1 MRMVQ
6 VNPDELPA
14 NQTVDIRDLMD
25 MVWRRKWLIMFVTLV
40 FTALAAGYSYTRIPE
55 YTSTA
60 TVLVRPILTN
70 PLETNPIEQVSV
82 QTELRIATSAAVGQV
97 AADKLGL
104 RRSAVPDL
112 IDNVSVSS
120 PEETQILEISYA
132 AHGRKEAQEGAQ
144 GFAEAYLEFKSDQ
157 AIQTISEYTGNL
169 QTRIQE
175 VSSQISDLNNR
186 IVATPRGTAVWQ
198 DLLNRRTSLEAT
210 RLALQNQLTTLSS
223 LNVDAG
229 QVIQPAQLPLAPSS
243 PNHELNLALGVI
255 LGLVIGVGIASID
268 ERARQRRPSEVMLEQ
283 YLDAPILGAIPKS
296 RVTLSRLARP
306 AIIGD
311 PRGRAAESYLLLRT
325 NLLAVNG
332 SRGDKTVMITSGVR
346 GEGKTTTAVNLSAA
360 LAQMGKEVILVSA
373 DLRNP
378 RLHSFFGIP
387 NTYGLIQ
394 ILRGETGFDDALHK
408 TMIPRLRV
416 LPSGPPSSAGEPV
429 EQLQSDLMLEVLAR
443 CTEAADVVVIDA
455 APVLPVAD
463 SLVLAPVVD
472 GVLFVADA
480 RKATRDAIVQCRYQ
494 LSQVGGRII
503 GGVLTGIAPRSSRIH
518 SYESRRDLRQLFH
531 RIRKE
536 TSAEEGVPEPNG
548 SKPMRPS
555 TPTPAGTRES
565 SGGERR
571 TRPPRDESGPV
582 AS

>member
-97 AADKLGL
+97 AADKLGQP
-104 RRSAVPDL
+104 RSAVPDL

-132 AHGRKEAQEGAQ
+132 GHGRKEAQEGAQ
-144 GFAEAYLEFKSDQ
+144 AFAEAYLEFKSKQ
-157 AIQTISEYTGNL
+157 AIDTISEYTSKL
-169 QTRIQE
+169 QTSIQQ
-175 VSSQISDLNNR
+175 VTTQISDLNNR
-186 IVATPRGTAVWQ
+186 IVTTPRRTALWQ

-229 QVIQPAQLPLAPSS
+229 QVIQPALLPLAPSS
-243 PNHELNLALGVI
+243 PNHELDLALGVI
-255 LGLVIGVGIASID
+255 LGLVIGVAIASID

-283 YLDAPILGAIPKS
+283 YLEAPILGAIPKS

-332 SRGDKTVMITSGVR
+332 SRGDKTVMITSGAR

-443 CTEAADVVVIDA
+443 CTEAADVVVIDS

-518 SYESRRDLRQLFH
+518 SYESRKDLRQLFH

-536 TSAEEGVPEPNG
+536 TSAEDGVPEPNG

-555 TPTPAGTRES
+555 TPTPAGTRQS

>member
-14 NQTVDIRDLMD
+14 NQTVDIRDQMD
-25 MVWRRKWLIMFVTLV
+25 MAWRHKWLILFFTLV
-40 FTALAAGYSYTRIPE
+40 FTALAGAYSYTRVPQ
-55 YTSTA
+55 YNATA

-97 AADKLGL
+97 AADKLGMP
-104 RRSAVPDL
+104 RSQVPDL
-112 IDNVSVSS
+112 LDHVSVSS
-120 PEETQILEISYA
+120 PEETQILELSYSA
-132 AHGRKEAQEGAQ
+132 TGRKTAQEGAQ
-144 GFAEAYLEFKSDQ
+144 AFAEAYLDFKSNQ

-175 VSSQISDLNNR
+175 VSTEISDLNSR
-186 IVATPRGTAVWQ
+186 IVTIPRGTALWQ
-198 DLLNRRTSLEAT
+198 DVLNRRTSLEAT

-255 LGLVIGVGIASID
+255 VGLVIGVGASSIG
-268 ERARQRRPSEVMLEQ
+268 ERARQSRPSEVMLEQ
-283 YLDAPILGAIPKS
+283 YLDAPILGAIPRS
-296 RVTLSRLARP
+296 RVTLGRLARP

-394 ILRGETGFDDALHK
+394 ILSGETGFDDALHK

-443 CTEAADVVVIDA
+443 CTEAADIVVIDS

-518 SYESRRDLRQLFH
+518 SYDSRKDFRQLFH
-531 RIRKE
+531 RTRKE
-536 TSAEEGVPEPNG
+536 SSAEDEVPEPNG

-555 TPTPAGTRES
+555 TPTPARTRQS

>member
-1 MRMVQ
+1 MRMVP

-14 NQTVDIRDLMD
+14 TQTVDIRDLMD
-25 MVWRRKWLIMFVTLV
+25 MVWRRKWLILFFTLV
-40 FTALAAGYSYTRIPE
+40 FTALAAAYSYTRVPQ
-55 YTSTA
+55 YTATA

-97 AADKLGL
+97 AADKLGMP
-104 RRSAVPDL
+104 RSQVPDL
-112 IDNVSVSS
+112 LDRVSVSS
-120 PEETQILEISYA
+120 PEETQILELSYTA
-132 AHGRKEAQEGAQ
+132 SGRETAQEGAQ
-144 GFAEAYLEFKSDQ
+144 AFAEAYLDFKSNQ

-175 VSSQISDLNNR
+175 VSTQISDLNSR
-186 IVATPRGTAVWQ
+186 IVTLPRRTAAWQ

-210 RLALQNQLTTLSS
+210 RLSLQNQLTTLSS

-243 PNHELNLALGVI
+243 PNHELNLALGI
-255 LGLVIGVGIASID
+255 IIGLAIGVAIASID
-268 ERARQRRPSEVMLEQ
+268 ERTRQRRPSEVMLEQ

-387 NTYGLIQ
+387 NSYGLIQ
-394 ILRGETGFDDALHK
+394 VLKGEMGFDDAVHK
-408 TMIPRLRV
+408 TMVPRLRV

-429 EQLQSDLMLEVLAR
+429 EQLQSDRMLEVLAR
-443 CTEAADVVVIDA
+443 CSESADVVVIDA

-472 GVLFVADA
+472 GVLFVADS
-480 RKATRDAIVQCRYQ
+480 RRATRDAIVQCRYQ
-494 LSQVGGRII
+494 LGQVGGRII
-503 GGVLTGIAPRSSRIH
+503 GGVLTGIAPRSGRIH
-518 SYESRRDLRQLFH
+518 SYESRKDLRQLFH
-531 RIRKE
+531 RIRNRE
-536 TSAEEGVPEPNG
+536 TPRGEASDPNG
-548 SKPMRPS
+548 STAKRPS
-555 TPTPAGTRES
+555 IPAPAGTSRP
-565 SGGERR
+565 SGTERR

>member
-40 FTALAAGYSYTRIPE
+40 ITALAAGYSFTRIPE

-82 QTELRIATSAAVGQV
+82 QTELRIATSASVGQV

-104 RRSAVPDL
+104 PRSTVPDL

-144 GFAEAYLEFKSDQ
+144 AFAEAYLEFKSNQ
-157 AIQTISEYTGNL
+157 AIDTISEYTSKL
-169 QTRIQE
+169 QTNIQQ
-175 VSSQISDLNNR
+175 VTTQISDLNNR
-186 IVATPRGTAVWQ
+186 IVTTPRGTALWQ

-255 LGLVIGVGIASID
+255 LGLAIGVAIASID

-311 PRGRAAESYLLLRT
+311 PRGRAAGELPPSSNEPPRGEWEPRGQDRDDHKRGQGRGQDHHRREPIRGAGADGEGGHPGLRRPPQPAASLLLR
-325 NLLAVNG
+325 NPEH
-332 SRGDKTVMITSGVR
+332 VR
-346 GEGKTTTAVNLSAA
+346 ADPDPREGRRISTT
-360 LAQMGKEVILVSA
+360 
-373 DLRNP
+373 
-378 RLHSFFGIP
+378 
-387 NTYGLIQ
+387 
-394 ILRGETGFDDALHK
+394 
-408 TMIPRLRV
+408 
-416 LPSGPPSSAGEPV
+416 
-429 EQLQSDLMLEVLAR
+429 
-443 CTEAADVVVIDA
+443 
-455 APVLPVAD
+455 
-463 SLVLAPVVD
+463 
-472 GVLFVADA
+472 
-480 RKATRDAIVQCRYQ
+480 
-494 LSQVGGRII
+494 
-503 GGVLTGIAPRSSRIH
+503 
-518 SYESRRDLRQLFH
+518 
-531 RIRKE
+531 
-536 TSAEEGVPEPNG
+536 
-548 SKPMRPS
+548 PS
-555 TPTPAGTRES
+555 T
-565 SGGERR
+565 
-571 TRPPRDESGPV
+571 RP
-582 AS
+582 

>member
-1 MRMVQ
+1 MRMVP
-6 VNPDELPA
+6 VNADELPA
-14 NQTVDIRDLMD
+14 SQTVDIRDLID
-25 MVWRRKWLIMFVTLV
+25 MIWRRKWLILFFALV
-40 FTALAAGYSYTRIPE
+40 FTALAAAYSYTRVPQ
-55 YTSTA
+55 YKATA

-97 AADKLGL
+97 AADKLGMP
-104 RRSAVPDL
+104 RSQVPALLDH
-112 IDNVSVSS
+112 VSVSS
-120 PEETQILEISYA
+120 PEETQILELSYTA
-132 AHGRKEAQEGAQ
+132 SGRKTAQEGAQ
-144 GFAEAYLEFKSDQ
+144 AFAEAYLDFKSDQ

-175 VSSQISDLNNR
+175 VSTQISDLNSR
-186 IVATPRGTAVWQ
+186 IVSIPRGTAVWQ

-243 PNHELNLALGVI
+243 PNHQLNLALGI
-255 LGLVIGVGIASID
+255 IIGLVVGVAIVSID
-268 ERARQRRPSEVMLEQ
+268 ERTRQRRPSEVMLEQ

-378 RLHSFFGIP
+378 RLHTFFGIP
-387 NTYGLIQ
+387 NSYGLIQ
-394 ILRGETGFDDALHK
+394 ILKGEVGFDDAVHK
-408 TMIPRLRV
+408 TMVPRLRV

-429 EQLQSDLMLEVLAR
+429 EQLQSDRMLEVLAR
-443 CTEAADVVVIDA
+443 CTESADVVVIDA

-480 RKATRDAIVQCRYQ
+480 RRATRDAIVQCRYQ

-503 GGVLTGIAPRSSRIH
+503 GGVLTGIAPRSGKIH
-518 SYESRRDLRQLFH
+518 SYESRKDLRQLFH
-531 RIRKE
+531 RILERE
-536 TSAEEGVPEPNG
+536 APGDGVPDPNG
-548 SKPMRPS
+548 SAPKRPS
-555 TPTPAGTRES
+555 IPSPAGTSRP
-565 SGGERR
+565 SGTERR
-571 TRPPRDESGPV
+571 TRQPRDESGPV

>member
-1 MRMVQ
+1 
-6 VNPDELPA
+6 
-14 NQTVDIRDLMD
+14 
-25 MVWRRKWLIMFVTLV
+25 
-40 FTALAAGYSYTRIPE
+40 
-55 YTSTA
+55 
-60 TVLVRPILTN
+60 
-70 PLETNPIEQVSV
+70 
-82 QTELRIATSAAVGQV
+82 
-97 AADKLGL
+97 
-104 RRSAVPDL
+104 
-112 IDNVSVSS
+112 
-120 PEETQILEISYA
+120 
-132 AHGRKEAQEGAQ
+132 
-144 GFAEAYLEFKSDQ
+144 
-157 AIQTISEYTGNL
+157 
-169 QTRIQE
+169 
-175 VSSQISDLNNR
+175 
-186 IVATPRGTAVWQ
+186 
-198 DLLNRRTSLEAT
+198 
-210 RLALQNQLTTLSS
+210 
-223 LNVDAG
+223 
-229 QVIQPAQLPLAPSS
+229 
-243 PNHELNLALGVI
+243 
-255 LGLVIGVGIASID
+255 
-268 ERARQRRPSEVMLEQ
+268 MLEQ
-283 YLDAPILGAIPKS
+283 YLDAPILGAIPNS

-518 SYESRRDLRQLFH
+518 SYESRKDLRQLFH

-536 TSAEEGVPEPNG
+536 TSAEDGVPEPNG

-555 TPTPAGTRES
+555 TPTPAGTRQS